1 MEMQKMLLLS
11 EEDISNVRKLVDEHV
26 TGRSG
31 NLKPGHEWF
40 QKNPTGKL
48 LFFALALVGF
58 GWITRDI
65 PWEWLHSSLACSFV
79 LAVASLLMAQLAEI
93 FNEGR
98 LYLKSPKEQRI
109 ESERKKQNAIE
120 IDNQLLHYSPV
131 AIEYVAGACEEE
143 VATIQRRISVLRL
156 NVIAIAGIIA
166 FVLVLAKAMKEL
178 CPKIYS
184 LVHIPEIGRQF
195 DLQSTV
201 VFVLALVFGAT
212 IVIFPWL
219 DLRCESMTRQSVYLR
234 RILKL
239 QAVSAV
245 ENARRLPESVNEN
258 VPEIESSV
266 I

>member
-1 MEMQKMLLLS
+1 MEIQKMLLLS

-48 LFFALALVGF
+48 LFFALALVGL

-79 LAVASLLMAQLAEI
+79 LAVTSLLMAQLAEI

-98 LYLKSPKEQRI
+98 LYLKHGDTLAI
-109 ESERKKQNAIE
+109 ECARKKEIAIE
-120 IDNQLLHYSPV
+120 IDNRLLYCSPV
-131 AIEYVAGACEEE
+131 AIEYVAGACEED

-156 NVIAIAGIIA
+156 NAIAIAGIIA
-166 FVLVLAKAMKEL
+166 FVLVQAKAMKEL
-178 CPKIYS
+178 WPELYS
-184 LVHIPEIGRQF
+184 VVHVPDIGNLVG
-195 DLQSTV
+195 LQSTF